1 MKKKIKKCKH
11 KHRHFIGYKPE
22 SNGKHNS
29 EIWKCYSCEKF
40 ILVEVKPDWEN
51 AKTLKQGDFDMEC
64 IPWWTKNPTLKEYLR
79 EENKDFQHHS
89 GV

>member
-40 ILVEVKPDWEN
+40 ILVEIKPDWEN
-51 AKTLKQGDFDMEC
+51 AKTLKHSIVTG
-64 IPWWTKNPTLKEYLR
+64 KH
-79 EENKDFQHHS
+79 FQIS
-89 GV
+89 EL